1 MDKKKS
7 LVRWT
12 WQSLNLIMLLTQ
24 QTKAMFMWLLG
35 GRGKINTLNRH
46 PVVYL
51 FSAQPHVVHTQLWA
65 AFTGHSKTN

>member
-1 MDKKKS
+1 
-7 LVRWT
+7 
-12 WQSLNLIMLLTQ
+12 MLLTQ

-51 FSAQPHVVHTQLWA
+51 FSAQPHAVHTQLWA